1 MEANANLST
10 HHPQGKESQYRRE
23 ALTRAV
29 SGQSLSNFPAIYQGF
44 AAKGI
49 PESEIK
55 PRENAIAKT
64 LGVSVGTV
72 HAAVQARSKISSATA
87 PVND

>member
-1 MEANANLST
+1 MEAISNVSAVHFHS
-10 HHPQGKESQYRRE
+10 KAAKSDRVDAKRE

-29 SGQSLSNFPAIYQGF
+29 SGQSFTNFPAIFQGF

-55 PRENAIAKT
+55 PRENVFT
-64 LGVSVGTV
+64 F
-72 HAAVQARSKISSATA
+72 
-87 PVND
+87 